1 MTSTS
6 SPTETHIPDGI
17 EMTDPYA
24 DDPAFELHRGGKL
37 SIASRVPINGPED
50 LSTRLH
56 AWRRSRLAGNR
67 RRAVTCLV
75 AHGSVE
81 RRCRTLERHRRA
93 RPR

>member
-6 SPTETHIPDGI
+6 TETPIPDGI

-50 LSTRLH
+50 LS
-56 AWRRSRLAGNR
+56 LAYTPGVGPRVAGHR

-81 RRCRTLERHRRA
+81 RRRRALERHRRA